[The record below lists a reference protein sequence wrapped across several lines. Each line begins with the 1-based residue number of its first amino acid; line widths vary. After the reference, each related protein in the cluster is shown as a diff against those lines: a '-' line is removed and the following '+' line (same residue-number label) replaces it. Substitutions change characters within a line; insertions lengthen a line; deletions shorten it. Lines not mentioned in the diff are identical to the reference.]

1 MPEGDS
7 SYLEGR
13 MAQIESA
20 VRELVERER
29 QLATLDLPSDLGTS
43 STGHEIMGLEQRIA
57 TLEVGGEDDYSP
69 KLLSM
74 SGSAVTPAVLTPTPE
89 GTETAATDTWDV
101 DVPAEIVPATD
112 PITYYDGVTIKLHTR
127 TVYNDTGDKVL
138 YGFYRLF
145 TFDSA
150 GLLKTI
156 SAETRYTIDTPGACP

>member
-57 TLEVGGEDDYSP
+57 ALEVGGEDDYSP

-74 SGSAVTPAVLTPTPE
+74 SGSAVTPYVMLPATLE
-89 GTETAATDTWDV
+89 GTETAQTDTWDR
-101 DVPAEIVPATD
+101 DNPPAGT
-112 PITYYDGVTIKLHTR
+112 DGVIYKGPR
-127 TVYNDTGDKVL
+127 VVYNDAGDKVL
-138 YGFYRLF
+138 YGFFRPI
-145 TFDSA
+145 TCDSV
-150 GLLKTI
+150 GLVKFI
-156 SAETRYTIDTPGACP
+156 DAETRYTVDTPGACP